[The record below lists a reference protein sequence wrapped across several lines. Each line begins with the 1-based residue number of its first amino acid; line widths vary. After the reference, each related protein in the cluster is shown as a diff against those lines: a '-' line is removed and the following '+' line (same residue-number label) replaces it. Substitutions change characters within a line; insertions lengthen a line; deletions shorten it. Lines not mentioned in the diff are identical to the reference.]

1 MKMSQ
6 ITGYSLITVL
16 TVFTGHASAGFDD
29 WFGKL
34 KDSITS
40 ESSQSDKSSV
50 ASLTNS
56 DMVGALK
63 QALDKGVTHA
73 VSQLGQSG
81 GFLNDKRVRIPM
93 PEKLAWVEKSLR
105 AVGQDKL
112 ADEFI
117 TSINSAAEKAVPE
130 VASIFGETIKSMSLE
145 DAKGIL
151 QGPDDSATQF
161 FRKNSSAAL
170 TERMLPIVK
179 QATDAAGVT
188 SRYKSMM
195 GKASGLM
202 GMFNKETTDLDGYVT
217 NKAMDG
223 LFLMIAEEEKKIR
236 ENPLARSSEL
246 LKKVFGAF

>member
-1 MKMSQ
+1 
-6 ITGYSLITVL
+6 
-16 TVFTGHASAGFDD
+16 
-29 WFGKL
+29 
-34 KDSITS
+34 
-40 ESSQSDKSSV
+40 
-50 ASLTNS
+50 
-56 DMVGALK
+56 
-63 QALDKGVTHA
+63 
-73 VSQLGQSG
+73 
-81 GFLNDKRVRIPM
+81 M